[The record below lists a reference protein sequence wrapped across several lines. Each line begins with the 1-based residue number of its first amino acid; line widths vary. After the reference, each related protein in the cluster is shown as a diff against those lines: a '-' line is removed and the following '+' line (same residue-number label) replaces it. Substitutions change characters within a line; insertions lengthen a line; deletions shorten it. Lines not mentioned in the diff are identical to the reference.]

1 MIQTQEELIE
11 NALLY
16 FKRGDFSL
24 GYRTLLD
31 ASLNTDSVEV
41 FTKVLDF
48 VEKYETESSDDKSS
62 LLLLFTECCNQLKN
76 IKIET
81 KNLVGTTILK
91 AENITKDY
99 NSGRFV
105 LGPVNIE
112 LKKGDIFGLVGENG
126 NGKTT
131 LLTVLA
137 SLNKV
142 SAGSLEYSFSSKNKD
157 AYDVLSKL
165 VYIPQRT
172 AVWYG
177 KVLDNLKFAL
187 VHYGVKGKKNDLL
200 VLMMVAR
207 FGLWKYKDLKWSEL
221 SSGYKMRFELARTM
235 LRKPEIILLDEPLA
249 NLDILAQQII
259 LEDLKMMSKSPVNP
273 IAMVFSSQ
281 QLYEVEKISDEVI
294 YLRNGKPSNELN
306 IAEKTEKQLI
316 IELDATNSREE
327 LETVFKELNLEKLEF
342 NGGVY
347 ILYFKDE
354 ITFNN
359 VLNTIAI
366 HQLNVT
372 YIRDISKS
380 TRRFFVS

>member
-31 ASLNTDSVEV
+31 ASLNTDSTEI

-48 VEKYETESSDDKSS
+48 VEKYENESSDDKSS
-62 LLLLFTECCNQLKN
+62 LLLLFTECCNQLKK

-81 KNLVGTTILK
+81 KNLVGTPILK

-99 NSGRFV
+99 NKGRFV

-112 LKKGDIFGLVGENG
+112 LKKGDVFGLVGENG

-157 AYDVLSKL
+157 AYNVLSKL

-294 YLRNGKPSNELN
+294 YLRNGKPSNQLN
-306 IAEKTEKQLI
+306 IEGKTAKQLI
-316 IELDATNSREE
+316 IELDATNAREE

-347 ILYFKDE
+347 ILYFKHE
-354 ITFNN
+354 ITFNI
-359 VLNTIAI
+359 VLNTIAS

-380 TRRFFVS
+380 TRRFFVY

>member
-1 MIQTQEELIE
+1 MIFTQEQLIQ

-16 FKRGDFSL
+16 FKRGDYSL

-31 ASLNTDSVEV
+31 TALNTDSELI
-41 FTKVLDF
+41 FIQVLNF
-48 VEKYETESSDDKSS
+48 VAQYENESNANKLS
-62 LLLLFTECCNQLKN
+62 LLHLFTECCEA
-76 IKIET
+76 IKKVKVKE
-81 KNLVGTTILK
+81 KGLLEHTILSAK
-91 AENITKDY
+91 NITKNY
-99 NSGRFV
+99 NKGRFV
-105 LGPVNIE
+105 LGPVSVS

-131 LLTVLA
+131 LLTALA
-137 SLNKV
+137 SLNKIN
-142 SAGSLEYSFSSKNKD
+142 SGSIEYTFSTKVFGK
-157 AYDVLSKL
+157 YDELSKL

-172 AVWYG
+172 PVWYG

-187 VHYGVKGKKNDLL
+187 VHHGVKEAKNELL

-221 SSGYKMRFELARTM
+221 SSGYKMRFELARTL

-259 LEDLKMMSKSPVNP
+259 LEDLRMMAKSPVNP

-306 IAEKTEKQLI
+306 LEEKEQNYLI
-316 IELDATNSREE
+316 LELDTQNSRGE
-327 LETVFKELNLEKLEF
+327 LEVVFNELHLEKLEF

-347 ILYFKDE
+347 ILYFKDK
-354 ITFNN
+354 ISFND
-359 VLNTIAI
+359 VLAAIAK
-366 HQLNVT
+366 HKLKVE

-380 TRRFFVS
+380 SRRFFVY